1 MSRENPTSVDLIL
14 ADTDPDRIRLEKML
28 GVSQEQMADFFYA
41 RFFEHNKVCFL
52 HSPAQTSQQRL
63 DAIRAVILGKQAP

>member
-41 RFFEHNKVCFL
+41 RFFEHNKVASCG
-52 HSPAQTSQQRL
+52 PAQTSQERL
-63 DAIRAVILGKQAP
+63 DAVRAVILGKQAP